1 MNIKTHLKQR
11 HLNTNLHP
19 TIIDETT
26 NTATFLLYNLSGQLT
41 GYQFYNPQG
50 SKTIFQDKLQSKYY
64 TYRNKHYPTVT
75 LWGIESLNSPCQP
88 IFLTEGIFDAARMT
102 SLNYSALATLTNDPP
117 KDYINFLLSL
127 HRPIIA
133 VCDNDVPGQKLKKFG
148 HYVEVPE
155 TDLAGAPE
163 EYISYLI
170 KKYSL

>member
-1 MNIKTHLKQR
+1 MDIKTHLKQR
-11 HLNTNLHP
+11 HLNLNLHP

-75 LWGIESLNSPCQP
+75 LWGIESLNSPHQP
-88 IFLTEGIFDAARMT
+88 VFLTEGIFDAARMT
-102 SLNYSALATLTNDPP
+102 SLNFSALATLTNNPP
-117 KDYINFLLSL
+117 KDYINFFLLL
-127 HRPIIA
+127 NRPIIA
-133 VCDNDVPGQKLKKFG
+133 VCDNDVAGRKLKKFG
-148 HYVEVPE
+148 HYYETPE
-155 TDLAGAPE
+155 TDLADAPN
-163 EYISYLI
+163 EYIQYLI

>member
-1 MNIKTHLKQR
+1 MNIKSDLKQR
-11 HLNTNLHP
+11 HLNTDLHP

-41 GYQFYNPQG
+41 GYQFYNPNG
-50 SKTIFQDKLQSKYY
+50 SKTIFQDKLHSKYY

-75 LWGIESLNSPCQP
+75 LWGIESLNSLYQP

-102 SLNYSALATLTNDPP
+102 SLNFSALATLTNDPP
-117 KDYINFLLSL
+117 KDYINFLLL
-127 HRPIIA
+127 LNRPIIA
-133 VCDNDVPGQKLKKFG
+133 VCDNDVAGQKLKNFA
-148 HYVEVPE
+148 HYSETPE
-155 TDLAGAPE
+155 TDLADAPD